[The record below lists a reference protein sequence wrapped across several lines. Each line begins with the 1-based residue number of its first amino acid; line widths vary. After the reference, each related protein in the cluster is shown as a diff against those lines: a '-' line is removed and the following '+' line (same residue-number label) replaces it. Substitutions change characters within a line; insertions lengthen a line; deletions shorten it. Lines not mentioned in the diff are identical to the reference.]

1 MGSLLK
7 LLHSTHKKG
16 NIMEQSLLILLILAA
31 GVVTT
36 LYKGINIVP
45 QGEEWIVERLGKFSR
60 TLNPGLNIILPY
72 VEKVRE
78 RISTRDIIL
87 DIPQQ
92 EVITKDNAVIL
103 TNAIAFVRV
112 TKPQDAIYGIE
123 NFKLA
128 IQQLIMTTLRSILGE
143 MKLDEALSNRDHI
156 KAKLKDQIIDDV
168 ADWGVTVK
176 SVEIQDIN
184 PSQSMQASMERQ
196 AAAER
201 ERRAIETTAEG
212 NKNAAILEADGK
224 LAAAEREAKAQI
236 ALANASAEAIGK
248 ISASIQGQELP
259 AMFLLGDRYI
269 NSLEKISQ
277 SQNSKFVIYPAD
289 LQAAIKGMLGNAFK
303 Q

>member
-1 MGSLLK
+1 MEIEVL
-7 LLHSTHKKG
+7 
-16 NIMEQSLLILLILAA
+16 NIVIVI
-31 GVVTT
+31 VVAVIIT

-45 QGEEWIVERLGKFSR
+45 QGEEWVVERLGKYAK
-60 TLNPGLNIILPY
+60 TLNPGLNIIIPY
-72 VEKVRE
+72 LERVRQK
-78 RISTRDIIL
+78 ISTRDIIL

-92 EVITKDNAVIL
+92 EVITRDNAVIL
-103 TNAIAFVRV
+103 TNAVAFVRV
-112 TKPQDAIYGIE
+112 TNPRDALYGIE

-143 MKLDEALSNRDHI
+143 MSLDEALSNREMI
-156 KAKLKDQIIDDV
+156 KTRLKDQIVDDV

-176 SVEIQDIN
+176 SVEIQDIS
-184 PSQSMQASMERQ
+184 PSASMQDSMERQ

-236 ALANASAEAIGK
+236 VLANASAEAIRM
-248 ISASIQGQELP
+248 ISDNIQDKELP

-269 NSLEKISQ
+269 NSLEKISE
-277 SQNSKFVIYPAD
+277 SPNSKFVIYPAD
-289 LQAAIKGMLGNAFK
+289 LQGAIKGMLGNVFK
-303 Q
+303 K

>member
-1 MGSLLK
+1 
-7 LLHSTHKKG
+7 
-16 NIMEQSLLILLILAA
+16 MEQSLLILLILAA
-31 GVVTT
+31 GVVVT
-36 LYKGINIVP
+36 LYKGVNIVP
-45 QGEEWIVERLGKFSR
+45 QGEEWVIERLGKFSR
-60 TLNPGLNIILPY
+60 TLDPGLNIILPY
-72 VEKVRE
+72 IEKVRE

-103 TNAIAFVRV
+103 TNAIAFIRV
-112 TKPQDAIYGIE
+112 TKPEDAIYGIE
-123 NFKLA
+123 DFKLA

-143 MKLDEALSNRDHI
+143 MKLDEALSNRDMI
-156 KAKLKDQIIDDV
+156 KSKLKEQIIDDV

-236 ALANASAEAIGK
+236 VLANASAEAIGK
-248 ISASIQGQELP
+248 ISNSIQGQELP

-277 SQNSKFVIYPAD
+277 SDNSKFVIYPAD
-289 LQAAIKGMLGNAFK
+289 LQGAIKGMLGNTFK
-303 Q
+303 N

>member
-1 MGSLLK
+1 
-7 LLHSTHKKG
+7 
-16 NIMEQSLLILLILAA
+16 MELTQLAIIAAIL
-31 GVVTT
+31 VVVT

-60 TLNPGLNIILPY
+60 TLKPGLNLIVPY
-72 VEKVRE
+72 IDSVRQK
-78 RISTRDIIL
+78 ISTRDIML

-92 EVITKDNAVIL
+92 EVITRDNAVIL
-103 TNAIAFVRV
+103 TNAVTFLRV
-112 TKPQDAIYGIE
+112 TKPENALYGVE

-128 IQQLIMTTLRSILGE
+128 IQQLVMTTLRSILGE
-143 MKLDEALSNRDHI
+143 MTLDEALSNRDHI
-156 KAKLKDQIIDDV
+156 KTKLKDAIIDDV

-236 ALANASAEAIGK
+236 TLANASAEAIRM
-248 ISASIQGQELP
+248 ISENIQDKELP

-277 SQNSKFVIYPAD
+277 SPNSKFVIYPAD
-289 LQAAIKGMLGNAFK
+289 LQGAVKGMLGNVFK
-303 Q
+303 K

>member
-1 MGSLLK
+1 MEIL
-7 LLHSTHKKG
+7 
-16 NIMEQSLLILLILAA
+16 NIVSILVLA
-31 GVVTT
+31 VLVT

-45 QGEEWIVERLGKFSR
+45 QGEEWVVERLGKFSR
-60 TLNPGLNIILPY
+60 TLNPGLNLIVPY
-72 VEKVRE
+72 IESVRQK
-78 RISTRDIIL
+78 ISTRDIIL

-103 TNAIAFVRV
+103 TNAVTFIRV
-112 TKPQDAIYGIE
+112 TKPENALYGVE
-123 NFKLA
+123 DFKLA
-128 IQQLIMTTLRSILGE
+128 IQQLVMTTLRSILGE
-143 MKLDEALSNRDHI
+143 MSLDQALSNRDHI
-156 KAKLKDQIIDDV
+156 KAKLKEQIIDDV

-184 PSQSMQASMERQ
+184 PSSSMQKAMEQQ

-201 ERRAIETTAEG
+201 ERRAVETMAEG

-236 ALANASAEAIGK
+236 ALANASAEAIRM
-248 ISASIQGQELP
+248 ISENIQDKELP

-269 NSLEKISQ
+269 NSLENISK

-289 LQAAIKGMLGNAFK
+289 LQGAIKGMLGNVFK
-303 Q
+303 K

>member
-1 MGSLLK
+1 MEAL
-7 LLHSTHKKG
+7 
-16 NIMEQSLLILLILAA
+16 NILVILAIA
-31 GVVTT
+31 VIVT

-45 QGEEWIVERLGKFSR
+45 QGEEWLVERLGKFSR
-60 TLNPGLNIILPY
+60 TLNPGLNIIIPY
-72 VEKVRE
+72 IEAVRQK
-78 RISTRDIIL
+78 ITTRDIIL

-92 EVITKDNAVIL
+92 EVITRDNAVIL
-103 TNAIAFVRV
+103 TNAVAFVRV
-112 TKPQDAIYGIE
+112 TKPENALYGVE
-123 NFKLA
+123 DFRLA

-143 MKLDEALSNRDHI
+143 MTLDEALSNREQI
-156 KAKLKDQIIDDV
+156 KTRLKDQIVDDV

-184 PSQSMQASMERQ
+184 PSPSMQESMERQ

-236 ALANASAEAIGK
+236 ALANASAEAIRM
-248 ISASIQGQELP
+248 ISDNIQDKELP

-269 NSLEKISQ
+269 NSLEEISK
-277 SQNSKFVIYPAD
+277 SANSKFVIYPAD
-289 LQAAIKGMLGNAFK
+289 LQGAIKGMLGNVFK
-303 Q
+303 K

>member
-1 MGSLLK
+1 
-7 LLHSTHKKG
+7 
-16 NIMEQSLLILLILAA
+16 MEQSLLILLILAA
-31 GVVTT
+31 GVVITF
-36 LYKGINIVP
+36 YKGINVVP
-45 QGEEWIVERLGKFSR
+45 QGEEWVVERLGKYSR
-60 TLNPGLNIILPY
+60 TLKPGLNIILPY
-72 VEKVRE
+72 IEKVRT
-78 RISTRDIIL
+78 RITTRDIIL

-103 TNAIAFVRV
+103 TNAVAFVRV
-112 TKPQDAIYGIE
+112 TKPQDAIYGVE
-123 NFKLA
+123 DFRMA

-143 MKLDEALSNRDHI
+143 MKLDEALSNRDQI
-156 KAKLKDQIIDDV
+156 KARLKEQIIDDV

-184 PSQSMQASMERQ
+184 PSVSMQASMERQ

-224 LAAAEREAKAQI
+224 LAAAKREAEAQI

-248 ISASIQGQELP
+248 ISNSIQGQELP

-277 SQNSKFVIYPAD
+277 SDNSKFVIYPAD
-289 LQAAIKGMLGNAFK
+289 LQSSIKGMLGNTFK
-303 Q
+303 K

>member
-1 MGSLLK
+1 
-7 LLHSTHKKG
+7 
-16 NIMEQSLLILLILAA
+16 MEALQFGALNVVTILAIL
-31 GVVTT
+31 VVIT

-60 TLNPGLNIILPY
+60 TLRPGLNLIIPY
-72 VEKVRE
+72 IDAIRQK
-78 RISTRDIIL
+78 ITTRDIIL

-103 TNAIAFVRV
+103 TNAVTFLRV
-112 TKPQDAIYGIE
+112 TKPEAALYGVE
-123 NFKLA
+123 NFRLA
-128 IQQLIMTTLRSILGE
+128 IQQLVMTTLRSILGE
-143 MKLDEALSNRDHI
+143 MSLDEALSNRDHI
-156 KAKLKDQIIDDV
+156 KAKLKEQILDDV

-184 PSQSMQASMERQ
+184 PSPSMQKAMEQQ

-201 ERRAIETTAEG
+201 ERRAVETMAEG

-236 ALANASAEAIGK
+236 VLADASAEAIK
-248 ISASIQGQELP
+248 MISENIQDKELP

-277 SQNSKFVIYPAD
+277 SDNSKFVIYPAD
-289 LQAAIKGMLGNAFK
+289 LQGAIKGMLGNVFK
-303 Q
+303 K

>member
-1 MGSLLK
+1 MEAL
-7 LLHSTHKKG
+7 
-16 NIMEQSLLILLILAA
+16 NIVVILAI
-31 GVVTT
+31 GVIIT

-45 QGEEWIVERLGKFSR
+45 QGEEWVVERLGKFSR
-60 TLNPGLNIILPY
+60 TLNPGLNIIVPY
-72 VEKVRE
+72 IEAVRQK
-78 RISTRDIIL
+78 ISTRDIIL

-92 EVITKDNAVIL
+92 EVITRDNAVIL
-103 TNAIAFVRV
+103 TNAVTFIRV
-112 TKPQDAIYGIE
+112 TNPRDALYGIE

-128 IQQLIMTTLRSILGE
+128 IQQLVMTTLRSILGE
-143 MKLDEALSNRDHI
+143 MTLDEALSNRESI
-156 KAKLKDQIIDDV
+156 KTKLKDQIVDDV

-176 SVEIQDIN
+176 SVEIQDIS
-184 PSQSMQASMERQ
+184 PSASMQDSMERQ

-236 ALANASAEAIGK
+236 TLANASAEAIRM
-248 ISASIQGQELP
+248 ISENIQDKELP

-277 SQNSKFVIYPAD
+277 SDNSKFVIYPAD
-289 LQAAIKGMLGNAFK
+289 LQGAIKGMLGNVFK
-303 Q
+303 K